1 MLLKKIG
8 DMLATMTA
16 SMTRYL
22 LLPLILFSI
31 VSAECHAAPA
41 CVLSLAYTEHP
52 SAPFLEGEGMN
63 TPAHP
68 GIAVEIV
75 TLAAAQA
82 GCTVRLTRLANLR
95 VLRSAETGDI
105 DGAILFS
112 YDTERAGLMRY
123 PMKGEQPDAAR
134 RLAMFSYYLY
144 RRKGGSI
151 NWDGATLSN
160 PENLTIGVNTGFSII
175 DQLAKFG
182 VKIDEVQT
190 TEQNLG
196 KLNLGRI
203 GAYAMQEHIA
213 DPVILRMH
221 LENEI
226 EKLPAPLSTKNYYLT
241 FSKKFYAA
249 HADIAERMWSYIAEQ
264 RDSLTKS
271 LMQHYHD

>member
-1 MLLKKIG
+1 MNAFVARQMLLPFIFLG
-8 DMLATMTA
+8 IFGAIPA
-16 SMTRYL
+16 RC
-22 LLPLILFSI
+22 P
-31 VSAECHAAPA
+31 AAPA

-52 SAPFLEGEGMN
+52 SAPFLEGEGLVA
-63 TPAHP
+63 PAHP
-68 GIAVEIV
+68 GVAVEIV
-75 TLAAAQA
+75 TLAAAEA
-82 GCTVRLTRLANLR
+82 GCAVHLTRLANLR

-123 PMKGEQPDAAR
+123 PMKGDQPDASR

-151 NWDGATLSN
+151 NWDGTTLSN
-160 PENLTIGVNTGFSII
+160 PDNLTIGINTGFSIA

-182 VKIDEVQT
+182 VKLDEVQT

-196 KLNLGRI
+196 KLRLGRI

-213 DPVILRMH
+213 DPVIRKMH
-221 LENEI
+221 LENDI

-241 FSKKFYAA
+241 FSNKFYAA
-249 HADIAERMWSYIAEQ
+249 HADIAEHIWSYIAEQ